1 MTKYTLC
8 QRALIAT
15 TLLLLSFTAQP
26 HPAIEHQL
34 EAVNAQLKK
43 QPDDAELLIS
53 LGKLYLE
60 YGDNA
65 KALEHFSHATALEP
79 TLGDAWYW
87 KAQSDKNLQH
97 FNDALK
103 DNQHFMQLYIRHPAD
118 NINQAALSRGYFQCG
133 DILMGMNKP
142 ADAATCYQNGISNN
156 DHASPEQYLLLIN
169 SLRASSQ
176 SDAAIKAVENAIHT
190 HGELPQLLLAIAE
203 EIETER
209 QHFQA
214 ALRWLDRALQKPYR
228 HEYLLLQ
235 KAQLQRSMH
244 DEKGAQQSL
253 QAALDAI
260 TALPL
265 TKQHSQATLEQEK
278 KIRSAISPVR
288 QQ

>member
-8 QRALIAT
+8 QRGLIAT
-15 TLLLLSFTAQP
+15 TLLLMSFSAQL
-26 HPAIEHQL
+26 HPAIEHQM
-34 EAVNAQLKK
+34 EAVNAQLAR
-43 QPDDAELLIS
+43 QPNDAELLVAM
-53 LGKLYLE
+53 GKLYLE

-65 KALEHFSHATALEP
+65 KALKQFSHATALEP

-87 KAQSDKNLQH
+87 EAQSEKNLQH

-103 DNQHFMQLYIRHPAD
+103 SNQRFMQLYTQNPAEK
-118 NINQAALSRGYFQCG
+118 INQAALSRGYFQCG
-133 DILMGMNKP
+133 DILMGMKKP

-190 HGELPQLLLAIAE
+190 HGELPQLLAIAE

-209 QHFQA
+209 HHFQA

-253 QAALDAI
+253 QSALDAI